1 MNINIIFFSPRYI
14 KYDCFGMLL
23 SAIDIKKIYSF
34 LPIDSLPY
42 SSADAVRNYEYSE
55 YDQKSDSN
63 RKHDEFISSM
73 AEEVISMAS
82 KSNVDDAPNTGKISN
97 PTVLVMADWESDGT
111 PYNLDLRQTGARFKR
126 WTSMYDVFPYISHY
140 GDITDQVVGAIS
152 NAASN
157 SGQPNIVQRLRL
169 KRLAV
174 FFGVDPDLVE
184 TYNFSD
190 RRWHCYTYVSK
201 VTGKQISYVK
211 LWRSRASKDN
221 PDSLL
226 YIGNDG
232 KKKMRPVTLDVAKN
246 DILRW
251 KEYIR
256 NEERERLE
264 AEYFQQMY
272 SDGYNSWD
280 DNNDREQGCGEG
292 WSCMNCP
299 NVGCPANERN

>member
-1 MNINIIFFSPRYI
+1 
-14 KYDCFGMLL
+14 
-23 SAIDIKKIYSF
+23 
-34 LPIDSLPY
+34 
-42 SSADAVRNYEYSE
+42 
-55 YDQKSDSN
+55 
-63 RKHDEFISSM
+63 M

-82 KSNVDDAPNTGKISN
+82 KSDVDDAPNTGKISN

-111 PYNLDLRQTGARFKR
+111 PYNLYLRQTGERFKR

-140 GDITDQVVGAIS
+140 GNITDQVIYAI
-152 NAASN
+152 NEAASN
-157 SGQPNIVQRLRL
+157 SRQPDIVQRLRL
-169 KRLAV
+169 KRLSV

-184 TYNFSD
+184 TYNFND
-190 RRWHCYTYVSK
+190 RRWHCYTYVNK
-201 VTGKQISYVK
+201 ATGKRISYVK

-226 YIGNDG
+226 YIGTDG

-256 NEERERLE
+256 NEERLE